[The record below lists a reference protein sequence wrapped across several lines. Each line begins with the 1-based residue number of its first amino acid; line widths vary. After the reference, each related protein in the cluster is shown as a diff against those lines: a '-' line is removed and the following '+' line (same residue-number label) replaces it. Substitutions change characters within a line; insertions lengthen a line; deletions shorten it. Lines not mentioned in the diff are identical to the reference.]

1 MLEINDL
8 LVARDFSS
16 VSNRAVRYALDVAAR
31 TGATLHVL
39 HAEVL
44 HEASTPD
51 AEGGGRSPGHDIPRF
66 RDEVRQESTVSADA
80 LDAVAIKEVE
90 RRDVSAGPA
99 ILNYAAETGV
109 DLIALGTH
117 GRRGPSRIL
126 LGSVAEEVVRRSDQP
141 VLTVRGD
148 AEEQTEVHPRIVD
161 RILVP
166 VDFSEPSREALRTAK
181 EWAALYDASID
192 VLHVVAERIQPAFY
206 TGGVQSIYDMEP
218 DIEQKMMDRLEA
230 FVADT
235 GGPERAIRPHVTV
248 GNAAPDIAEFVDAE
262 SVDLVAM
269 STHGRTGLDRFLLG
283 SVAEKIIRH
292 VHCPVLTTKPF
303 GTTFAPSA
311 DAAESDAGA

>member
-1 MLEINDL
+1 MLILDDL

-16 VSNRAVRYALDVAAR
+16 VSDRAVRYALDVAAR

-44 HEASTPD
+44 HESSDPSG
-51 AEGGGRSPGHDIPRF
+51 EGSRSPGDDFSRF
-66 RDEVRQESTVSADA
+66 RDELRQKAAVSADA
-80 LDAVAIKEVE
+80 LDAVSIKEVV

-99 ILNYAAETGV
+99 IVNYAADAAV

-117 GRRGPSRIL
+117 RRRGPSRIL
-126 LGSVAEEVVRRSDQP
+126 LGSVAEEVVRRAKQP

-148 AEEQTEVHPRIVD
+148 AVEQEGPSPQVVD

-166 VDFSEPSREALRTAK
+166 VDFSDPSHEALRTAK
-181 EWAALYDASID
+181 EWAALYDATID

-206 TGGVQSIYDMEP
+206 AGGVRSIYDMEP
-218 DIEQKMMDRLEA
+218 DIEQKMMDRLET

-235 GGPERAIRPHVTV
+235 EGPEIEIRPHVIV
-248 GNAAPDIAEFVDAE
+248 GNAAPDIAAFVETEAI
-262 SVDLVAM
+262 DLVAM

-283 SVAEKIIRH
+283 SVAEKVVRH
-292 VHCPVLTTKPF
+292 VQCPVLTMKAF
-303 GTTFAPSA
+303 GSDLIAPS
-311 DAAESDAGA
+311 DEN

>member
-1 MLEINDL
+1 MLAIDDL

-16 VSNRAVRYALDVAAR
+16 VSDRAVRYALDVAAR

-39 HAEVL
+39 HADVL
-44 HEASTPD
+44 HEAPDPD
-51 AEGGGRSPGHDIPRF
+51 ADEGRSPGDGFSRF
-66 RDEVRQESTVSADA
+66 RDAVKQEGTVSADA
-80 LDAVAIKEVE
+80 LDAVTIKEVV

-99 ILNYAAETGV
+99 IVNYATEADV

-141 VLTVRGD
+141 VLSVRGD
-148 AEEQTEVHPRIVD
+148 ADGQSESSPRIVD

-166 VDFSEPSREALRTAK
+166 VDFSDPSRETLRTAK

-192 VLHVVAERIQPAFY
+192 VLHVVAKRIQPAFY

-218 DIEQKMMDRLEA
+218 DIEQKMMDRLET

-235 GGPERAIRPHVTV
+235 GGPERTIRPHVVV
-248 GNAAPDIAEFVDAE
+248 GNAAPDIAEFVDTE

-283 SVAEKIIRH
+283 SVAEKVVRY
-292 VHCPVLTTKPF
+292 VHCPVLTMKPF
-303 GTTFAPSA
+303 GTTFTTPEEKSESSA
-311 DAAESDAGA
+311 